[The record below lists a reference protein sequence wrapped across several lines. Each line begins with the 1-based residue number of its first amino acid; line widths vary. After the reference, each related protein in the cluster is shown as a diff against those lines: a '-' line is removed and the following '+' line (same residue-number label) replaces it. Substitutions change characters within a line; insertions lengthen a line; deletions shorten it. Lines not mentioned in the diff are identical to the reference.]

1 MALVLGSTIAKGGI
15 FELPE
20 FEAAFQPW
28 WDSLQDYLM
37 YATIIIGK
45 PKITYKK
52 IGIVKERII
61 F

>member
-1 MALVLGSTIAKGGI
+1 MALVVGSSIAKGGI
-15 FELPE
+15 FELAE

-45 PKITYKK
+45 MCSLKFHLILS
-52 IGIVKERII
+52 
-61 F
+61 